1 MKNMS
6 REFPWRSHSDEEL
19 NAEFLRLR
27 IKVKEKIRFPLSFS
41 IVGFKCTNQ
50 LFQFERMRTPGVGR
64 PSTLDYWNKKQEDV
78 IRFSNK
84 MGHDNFR
91 TLNYFN
97 HAPSHFP
104 IVSAAKIYRHFNAT
118 KVFDPY
124 AGWGDRCIAAMALD
138 IDYFGI
144 DANKALQK
152 PFRNLIDR
160 YHSSTSNAKVIFQR
174 CEEVDLGVIDFDFV
188 LSSPPF
194 WKKGSML
201 ERYQDIEVEYSTFLK
216 ESLCP
221 VIKKCIDRGVWTCL
235 YIPEEMYNDMTVVLG
250 ECQTK
255 LECRFNNRNSSP
267 IFCWKNPPI

>member
-27 IKVKEKIRFPLSFS
+27 IKAKEPIIFPLSFS
-41 IVGFKCTNQ
+41 IIGFKCTNQ

-124 AGWGDRCIAAMALD
+124 AGWGI
-138 IDYFGI
+138 
-144 DANKALQK
+144 
-152 PFRNLIDR
+152 
-160 YHSSTSNAKVIFQR
+160 
-174 CEEVDLGVIDFDFV
+174 
-188 LSSPPF
+188 
-194 WKKGSML
+194 
-201 ERYQDIEVEYSTFLK
+201 
-216 ESLCP
+216 
-221 VIKKCIDRGVWTCL
+221 
-235 YIPEEMYNDMTVVLG
+235 VVLPRWPSISII
-250 ECQTK
+250 
-255 LECRFNNRNSSP
+255 LESMRIRLSKNHFEILSIDTTHQPLMLKSSSSVA
-267 IFCWKNPPI
+267 KNLTWG